1 MSFNIMART
10 SASKT
15 ALPAP
20 GRRALQT
27 LGNDIAVARKRRRIP
42 QQLLADRMLVS
53 RQTVQRLEA
62 GDPTVSLGALA
73 SVLFVLGLASRLE
86 ELLTSSSDTMGIS
99 EDLTRL
105 PRRIHAP
112 ANNDLDF

>member
-1 MSFNIMART
+1 MART

-20 GRRALQT
+20 GRRALKA
-27 LGNDIAVARKRRRIP
+27 LGHDTAVARKRRRLP

-62 GDPTVSLGALA
+62 GDPTVSLGILA
-73 SVLFVLGLASRLE
+73 SAFFMLGFTPRLE
-86 ELLTSSSDTMGIS
+86 TLLAPKATPRASWRTWRDCPGARTP
-99 EDLTRL
+99 RL
-105 PRRIHAP
+105 AMT
-112 ANNDLDF
+112 

>member
-1 MSFNIMART
+1 MSFNIMTRT

-15 ALPAP
+15 NLPAP

-27 LGNDIAVARKRRRIP
+27 LGHDIAVARKRRRIP

-62 GDPTVSLGALA
+62 GDPTVSLGVLA
-73 SVLFVLGLASRLE
+73 NALFVLGLVSRLE
-86 ELLTSSSDTMGIS
+86 ALLPPDSDAMGIS
-99 EDLTRL
+99 EDLARL
-105 PRRIHAP
+105 PRRTHAP
-112 ANNDLDF
+112 PDNDLDF

>member
-1 MSFNIMART
+1 MART

-20 GRRALQT
+20 ARRALKVMGESVT
-27 LGNDIAVARKRRRIP
+27 IARKRRRIP

-62 GDPTVSLGALA
+62 GDPAVSLGVLA
-73 SVLFVLGLASRLE
+73 SALFILGFTPRLE
-86 ELLTSSSDTMGIS
+86 ALLAPESDAMGIS
-99 EDLTRL
+99 EDVARL
-105 PRRIHAP
+105 PRRTHAP
-112 ANNDLDF
+112 SHDDLDF

>member
-20 GRRALQT
+20 SRRALQT

-86 ELLTSSSDTMGIS
+86 ELLTSSSDTMVIS

-105 PRRIHAP
+105 PRRTHAP